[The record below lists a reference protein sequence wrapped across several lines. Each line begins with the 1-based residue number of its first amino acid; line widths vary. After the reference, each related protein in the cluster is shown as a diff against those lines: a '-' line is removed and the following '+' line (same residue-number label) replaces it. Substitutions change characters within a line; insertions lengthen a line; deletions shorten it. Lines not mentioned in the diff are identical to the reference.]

1 MFIRQNEQEV
11 IDIWMSKMLVYLS
24 FFLFF
29 SHQLYIADDK
39 LHLQLSSNTGLSLR
53 TRPTNIIIPV
63 HLVLLHAQSITIE
76 FF

>member
-39 LHLQLSSNTGLSLR
+39 LHLQLSSNTGLCLR
-53 TRPTNIIIPV
+53 TQPTNIIIPV
-63 HLVLLHAQSITIE
+63 H
-76 FF
+76 